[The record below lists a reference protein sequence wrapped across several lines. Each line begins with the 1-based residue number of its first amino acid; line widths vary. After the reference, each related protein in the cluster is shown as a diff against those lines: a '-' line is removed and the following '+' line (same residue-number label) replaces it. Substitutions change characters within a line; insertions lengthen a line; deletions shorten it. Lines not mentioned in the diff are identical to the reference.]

1 MNAQSFTR
9 TGKSRT
15 GGYRFKMR
23 VDKHNRNLRRNIFT
37 QGSLY
42 MEHAA
47 RDVVEPGTITTLK
60 IHFDRFIG
68 RKDLGIWG
76 KCR

>member
-1 MNAQSFTR
+1 
-9 TGKSRT
+9 
-15 GGYRFKMR
+15 
-23 VDKHNRNLRRNIFT
+23 
-37 QGSLY
+37 